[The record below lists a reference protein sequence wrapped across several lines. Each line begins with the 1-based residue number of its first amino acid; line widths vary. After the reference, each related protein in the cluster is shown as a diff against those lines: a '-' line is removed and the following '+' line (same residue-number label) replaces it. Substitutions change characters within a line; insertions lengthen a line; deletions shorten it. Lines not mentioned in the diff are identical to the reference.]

1 MRHHCV
7 LHYFFPSHFHS
18 IFFAVIQLLGV
29 LQCNSVSVLTM
40 NNRTATTT
48 NPTISGYDGQFCA
61 TRKLMESF
69 ANTLLSFTETDSLGG
84 WPVASFNCGN
94 FKHHLRRRG
103 QDNLT
108 YMRTII
114 TTSRIPS
121 AGVFK
126 LFYKKYKTR
135 N

>member
-1 MRHHCV
+1 MC
-7 LHYFFPSHFHS
+7 YTTFFPVISTRF
-18 IFFAVIQLLGV
+18 FFAVIQLLGV

-61 TRKLMESF
+61 SRKLMESF

-84 WPVASFNCGN
+84 WPVSSFNSGN
-94 FKHHLRRRG
+94 FKHHRRRTG
-103 QDNLT
+103 QSS
-108 YMRTII
+108 MRTII
-114 TTSRIPS
+114 ALSRIPS

-126 LFYKKYKTR
+126 LFYKEYKTR

>member
-1 MRHHCV
+1 MC
-7 LHYFFPSHFHS
+7 YTPFFPVTSTRF
-18 IFFAVIQLLGV
+18 FFAVIQLLGV

-40 NNRTATTT
+40 NNRTTTTT

-61 TRKLMESF
+61 SRKLMESF
-69 ANTLLSFTETDSLGG
+69 ANTLLSFSETDSLGG

-108 YMRTII
+108 YMRTINLRDTFCWCLQTI
-114 TTSRIPS
+114 LQKIQ
-121 AGVFK
+121 
-126 LFYKKYKTR
+126 